1 MSFVDGILYMRAD
14 FVKTNLTK
22 RNLKPFEKKRAKRQG
37 FLRLIS
43 SKITPA
49 KEKEGERARSED
61 LKRNQ
66 EKRIMQW
73 VALKV
78 LFSFTLVYLTVN
90 VLSYILVGCP

>member
-1 MSFVDGILYMRAD
+1 M
-14 FVKTNLTK
+14 
-22 RNLKPFEKKRAKRQG
+22 
-37 FLRLIS
+37 RLIS

>member
-1 MSFVDGILYMRAD
+1 M
-14 FVKTNLTK
+14 NLTK
-22 RNLKPFEKKRAKRQG
+22 RNLKPFEKKRAKRPGQG

-66 EKRIMQW
+66 QKRIKQW
-73 VALKV
+73 VAL
-78 LFSFTLVYLTVN
+78 
-90 VLSYILVGCP
+90 